1 MACMTVTAVTTEPP
15 GVAPWPHRH
24 GLAASRAHLLRV
36 AVAAAAILAVYGSW
50 QAVRWG
56 GAEQKTLTGDLFF
69 VPLNLFAVVTSWGAA
84 RRCRLQPRLMQCWQL
99 ISVAL
104 ALYLLGDVAQSYT
117 ELVAHDRP
125 FPSLADVGYLAFYP
139 LLFAALLRFPSAPR
153 SGRQQLVLVL
163 DCALVALSGAVP
175 IWYVSLGP
183 TLEAGGGNAL
193 TEAVSVAYP
202 LGDMVLLIGLATL
215 LFRRVPASMR
225 TPLRLIGVGL
235 LGFVV
240 TDLIYGW
247 ITLHASYAGGDLV
260 DSGWMV
266 SLGFFVLAG
275 AAQPV
280 VSGSPSAV
288 RVRASYRQ
296 RLSWLPYVGLASTL
310 GFAVDLERHRGL
322 TVVVIIGAAATLAVL
337 VSIRQLI
344 VQSELLTTQRQL
356 REAQSDRAVLLDRTL
371 RGGDDERTRIA
382 AELHDGPV
390 QRLAAVAYLLE
401 RAARL
406 GRRGEPDRTLTL
418 LDEAIGELSGE
429 IIGLRRLMSDLRP
442 PVLDQSGLDNA
453 LRDHLL
459 SLFGETDIQIELV
472 SLLDDER
479 LPADTETVFYR
490 VAQEALLNIS
500 RHAAAR
506 RVLVRLERGPGVT
519 LLRVEDDGVGFSADH
534 ARTQLRDGHFG
545 LIGMRERVELG
556 GGTWEID
563 STPGAGTRITATLP
577 DPVLPS
583 PSRHL
588 SATSAEVPV

>member
-1 MACMTVTAVTTEPP
+1 MAAV
-15 GVAPWPHRH
+15 
-24 GLAASRAHLLRV
+24 
-36 AVAAAAILAVYGSW
+36 ILAVYGSW

-56 GAEQKTLTGDLFF
+56 GADHKTLTGDLFF
-69 VPLNLFAVVTSWGAA
+69 VPLNLFAVATSWGAA
-84 RRCRLQPRLMQCWQL
+84 RRCRLQPRLMQCWRL

-117 ELVAHDRP
+117 ELVAHNRP

-153 SGRQQLVLVL
+153 NGRQQLVLVL

-183 TLEAGGGNAL
+183 TLQAGGESAL

-202 LGDMVLLIGLATL
+202 LGDMVLLIGLATV
-215 LFRRVPASMR
+215 LFRRVPVSVR
-225 TPLRLIGVGL
+225 TPLKLIGVGL
-235 LGFVV
+235 LGFVI

-247 ITLHASYAGGDLV
+247 LTVNVTYAGGDLV
-260 DSGWMV
+260 DAGWMV
-266 SLGFFVLAG
+266 SLGVFALAG

-280 VSGSPSAV
+280 VSGNPSEV

-296 RLSWLPYVGLASTL
+296 RLSWLPYVGLAMTL
-310 GFAVDLERHRGL
+310 GFAIDLERHRGV
-322 TVVVIIGAAATLAVL
+322 TVVVIIGAAAGLAVL
-337 VSIRQLI
+337 VAIRQLI

-390 QRLAAVAYLLE
+390 QRLAAIAYLLE

-459 SLFGETDIQIELV
+459 SLFGETDIQMELV
-472 SLLDDER
+472 SQLGDER

-506 RVLVRLERGPGVT
+506 RVAVRLERGPGVT

-556 GGTWEID
+556 GGTWELD
-563 STPGAGTRITATLP
+563 STPGGGTRITATLP
-577 DPVLPS
+577 DPALPL
-583 PSRHL
+583 PRQHL
-588 SATSAEVPV
+588 RATSAEVPV